1 MSTPLEKRPHDMV
14 INGEEIPIRSRRRIE
29 IPVARLPSGPLLSL
43 PVVVIRGA
51 SDGPVVFL
59 DAAIHGDEI
68 DGVDII
74 LNVLDSLTPSN
85 LKGAVIA
92 VPVVNVYGFMT
103 QDRYLP
109 DRRDLNRSFP
119 GNEAGSMAARL
130 ANLFMTEIVRHCSYG
145 IDFHAGSLH
154 RTNLPQI
161 RADLS
166 DPATLMLAE
175 AFGPRMILNSKL
187 RPGSLRESA
196 GRSGIK
202 VLVHEGGEPSRFDPV
217 SLKQGVHGTLRV
229 LHSLGMIDEIA
240 PPSPFTSIRIANTKW
255 VRARRSGLMRVNVE
269 LGDRVGKNQ
278 RLGVIS
284 DIFGEQQVP
293 IRSPLDGI
301 VIGMNLNPMVHRG
314 DALVHVA
321 ELE

>member
-1 MSTPLEKRPHDMV
+1 MV
-14 INGEEIPIRSRRRIE
+14 INGEEIPRGSRRRIE

-43 PVVVIRGA
+43 PVIVLRGE
-51 SDGPVVFL
+51 SDGPSVFL

-68 DGVDII
+68 DGIDTI
-74 LNVLDSLTPSN
+74 LNILDRLSPAS
-85 LKGAVIA
+85 LKGTVIA

-119 GNEAGSMAARL
+119 GSESGSMAARL
-130 ANLFMTEIVRHCSYG
+130 ANLFMTEVVRHCSVG

-154 RTNLPQI
+154 RTNMPQL

-166 DPATLMLAE
+166 DPETLRLAE
-175 AFGPRMILNSKL
+175 AFGPRVIVNAKL
-187 RPGSLRESA
+187 RPGSLREAA
-196 GRSGIK
+196 GKLGIK
-202 VLVHEGGEPSRFDPV
+202 VLVHEAGEPSRFDPV
-217 SLKQGVHGTLRV
+217 SMKQGIQGTIRV
-229 LHSLGMIDEIA
+229 LYALGLIDQE
-240 PPSPFTSIRIANTKW
+240 PPASRFEPIRIGNTKW
-255 VRARRSGLMRVNVE
+255 IRARRSGLMRVDLE
-269 LGDRVGKNQ
+269 LGDRVEKNA

-293 IRSPLDGI
+293 IRSPIDGI
-301 VIGMNLNPMVHRG
+301 VIGLQLNPMVHRG

-321 ELE
+321 EPD